1 MMVMKM
7 AFDQIAYKNEF
18 NRQNYDRIGFR
29 VPKGKKEML
38 QAYAERHGISVN
50 ELITR
55 SVEEYTGIPLSKD

>member
-1 MMVMKM
+1 MVMKM

-18 NRQNYDRIGFR
+18 HRQNYDRIGFR
-29 VPKGKKEML
+29 VPKVKKEML

>member
-1 MMVMKM
+1 MKM

-18 NRQNYDRIGFR
+18 NRQSYDRIGFR

-50 ELITR
+50 EFITL
-55 SVEEYTGIPLSKD
+55 SVEE